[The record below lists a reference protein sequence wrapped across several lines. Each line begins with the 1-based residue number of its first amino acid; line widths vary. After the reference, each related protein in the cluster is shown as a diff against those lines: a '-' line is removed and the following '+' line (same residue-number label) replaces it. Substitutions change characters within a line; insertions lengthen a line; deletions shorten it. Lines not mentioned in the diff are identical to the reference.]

1 MRTSTFRFAPKR
13 SAMCSPLAHPV
24 LAGALLAVLLSG
36 CAATQPEK
44 DDMDPGMA
52 QASSSS
58 SAMEQ
63 DEDDIMDDDAE
74 ETVASSSAST
84 MAPSS
89 QAPAAAQNS
98 KPASQA
104 AAIDT
109 KKKYADG
116 TYVAQGTYRS
126 PAGTETVDV
135 TLVLSDDLVAEVR
148 FSASSP
154 SPKSQMFQKKFSEGI
169 EQAVVGK
176 SIDSLA
182 LSVVNGSS
190 LTPIGFMDAL
200 AKIKLQAA
208 A

>member
-52 QASSSS
+52 QASSS
-58 SAMEQ
+58 AMEQ
-63 DEDDIMDDDAE
+63 DEDDIVDDDAE
-74 ETVASSSAST
+74 EAVVSSSAST

-89 QAPAAAQNS
+89 QAPAAAQSS

-135 TLVLSDDLVAEVR
+135 TLVLKDDLVAEVR

-169 EQAVVGK
+169 EQAVVGT